1 MIVKAMED
9 RYPKWDKDE
18 HPEDLDNMIVDIL
31 NDQLNDKFWDVVQ
44 RTECLK
50 RKTLVSAPTV
60 PDRVDESPST
70 KRKKEKETV
79 PEMEESH
86 TDMPINDITIQK
98 LFEAVN
104 NLTGKVETMNVSVA
118 ERVIKTLEGSVQ
130 AQMEARMVLFETEL
144 KNKMAIL
151 EEQINVLKGKNDEKI
166 SSFAGNSK
174 AHEEDDASSNMSWMV
189 QRKKSSVDG
198 LPIQR
203 VIKKEKKNTKTMPV
217 KKNEVPLKKQRN
229 PLRSHS

>member
-1 MIVKAMED
+1 MHIRVRHMIVKAMED

-79 PEMEESH
+79 PEMVC
-86 TDMPINDITIQK
+86 IKCYYIF
-98 LFEAVN
+98 LFC
-104 NLTGKVETMNVSVA
+104 
-118 ERVIKTLEGSVQ
+118 
-130 AQMEARMVLFETEL
+130 
-144 KNKMAIL
+144 
-151 EEQINVLKGKNDEKI
+151 
-166 SSFAGNSK
+166 
-174 AHEEDDASSNMSWMV
+174 
-189 QRKKSSVDG
+189 
-198 LPIQR
+198 
-203 VIKKEKKNTKTMPV
+203 
-217 KKNEVPLKKQRN
+217 
-229 PLRSHS
+229 